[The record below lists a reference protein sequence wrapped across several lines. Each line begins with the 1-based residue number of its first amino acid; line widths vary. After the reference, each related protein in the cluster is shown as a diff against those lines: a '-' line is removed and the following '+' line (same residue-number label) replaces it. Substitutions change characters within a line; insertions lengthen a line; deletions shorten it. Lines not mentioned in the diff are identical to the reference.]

1 MQDPA
6 QIPEPGHKPAQLPL
20 AHVEFKAGMLLA
32 LVLLLIFGSIAYIL
46 YARGA
51 FQSTQELR
59 LTADD
64 SEGVIVGMDMTFSG
78 FPIGRVRRIELAEDG
93 KARIVV
99 AIAAGDVRWLR
110 SSSIYTMERGL
121 VGDTKLRAF
130 TGVLTDL
137 ALPPG
142 AERPVLRGDVSAEI
156 PRLVATMQALVSNLD
171 RMTRE
176 GSSINASLDNV
187 KTLTASLQGKYGVLG
202 ATLGG
207 DANAQKLIAALDRV
221 NTLLARGDALLGK
234 TDALVGK
241 ADQRIFGARGV
252 MDETQATVAQL
263 NALLGDA
270 RASLK
275 KVDAVLVEAQAVGAN
290 ARVAT
295 NDLGLLRADVEAS
308 LRKVDGLVDDINRKW
323 PFKRD
328 REIKLP

>member
-1 MQDPA
+1 
-6 QIPEPGHKPAQLPL
+6 
-20 AHVEFKAGMLLA
+20 MLLA

-59 LTADD
+59 LIADD
-64 SEGVIVGMDMTFSG
+64 SEGVTVGMDMTFSG

-99 AIAAGDVRWLR
+99 AISAGDVRWLR

-130 TGVLTDL
+130 TGVLTDP
-137 ALPPG
+137 ALPQG
-142 AERPVLRGDVSAEI
+142 AERMVLRGDVSAEI
-156 PRLVATMQALVSNLD
+156 PKLVATMQSLVENFD
-171 RMTRE
+171 RMSRP

-187 KTLTASLQGKYGVLG
+187 KTLTDGFKGQYGVLS

>member
-1 MQDPA
+1 MTEPTPDPTR
-6 QIPEPGHKPAQLPL
+6 PGAPPPL

-32 LVLLLIFGSIAYIL
+32 LVLLLIFGAIAYVL
-46 YARGA
+46 YARGV
-51 FQSTQELR
+51 FESTQELR
-59 LTADD
+59 LIADD
-64 SEGVIVGMDMTFSG
+64 SEGVTVGMDMTFSG

-93 KARIVV
+93 KARVV
-99 AIAAGDVRWLR
+99 VDIATADVRWLR

-130 TGVLTDL
+130 TGVLTD
-137 ALPPG
+137 APLPPN

-156 PRLVATMQALVSNLD
+156 PKLVATMQSLVENLA
-171 RMTRE
+171 RMSQAD
-176 GSSINASLDNV
+176 SSINASLNNV
-187 KTLTASLQGKYGVLG
+187 KTLTDGFKGKYGVLG
-202 ATLGG
+202 PALGG
-207 DANAQKLIAALDRV
+207 DAHAQKLIAALDRT
-221 NTLLARGDALLGK
+221 NALLARGDALLGR

-241 ADQRIFGARGV
+241 ADQRIFGPRGV

-295 NDLGLLRADVEAS
+295 TDLGALRADVEAS
-308 LRKVDGLVDDINRKW
+308 LRKVDGLVDEINRKW